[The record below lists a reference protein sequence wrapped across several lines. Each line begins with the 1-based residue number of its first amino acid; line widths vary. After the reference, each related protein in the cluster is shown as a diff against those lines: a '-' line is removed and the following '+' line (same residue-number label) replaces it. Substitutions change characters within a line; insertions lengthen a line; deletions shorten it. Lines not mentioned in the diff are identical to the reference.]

1 MWPLRG
7 QSLRGALQ
15 VNASVMPT
23 HRPGVIRRRG
33 VLACFALGV
42 LTTCAAPPKLYEGKS
57 RSEWVSLL
65 KSTDHV
71 TRVDAASALGSH
83 FGPDAAPDILPLLF
97 HEQAGTR
104 SMAAFALS
112 MCGNDSKEI
121 IEGLERLLVDGDEIV
136 RIDAALAISRL
147 ECPKGRAARVLPQ
160 LIAGIP
166 NPQRTLSV
174 ARWLQK
180 LGPKAAPAIP
190 ALVKT
195 LASDDVDTRL
205 NVPMTLACIGA
216 DAAVALPR
224 LREIQTGDADSAVR
238 ENSEKAIQAI
248 ESAVAG
254 PTGEPS
260 WCK

>member
-1 MWPLRG
+1 
-7 QSLRGALQ
+7 
-15 VNASVMPT
+15 MPT
-23 HRPGVIRRRG
+23 HRPGVIRRSR
-33 VLACFALGV
+33 VSACLAFAV
-42 LTTCAAPPKLYEGKS
+42 LTTCAAPPKLHEGKT
-57 RSEWVSLL
+57 RGEWVSLL

-71 TRVDAASALGSH
+71 TRVDAASALGSY
-83 FGPDAAPDILPLLF
+83 FGPDAAPDILPLLL

-121 IEGLERLLVDGDEIV
+121 IAGLEQLLVDSDEIV
-136 RIDAALAISRL
+136 RIEAALAISRL

-160 LIAGIP
+160 LIAGLP
-166 NPQRTLSV
+166 NSQETVSI

-180 LGPKAAPAIP
+180 LGPKAAPAVP

-224 LREIQTGDADSAVR
+224 LRELQTADAVSAVR
-238 ENSEKAIQAI
+238 ENTEKAIQAI

-254 PTGEPS
+254 TSGEPW